1 MLGGSL
7 TRCAS
12 WQRGCLHERRV
23 GRRGERVERDIVSGA
38 VVVEAVG
45 DVAVAAI
52 VS

>member
-12 WQRGCLHERRV
+12 WQRGCVHERRV
-23 GRRGERVERDIVSGA
+23 GRRGERVDRDMVSGA
-38 VVVEAVG
+38 VVVESVR
-45 DVAVAAI
+45 DVVVAAM